1 MPITIAILF
10 FARQW
15 ACYMISPLLVTASTA
30 GSALGLLS
38 CDVSADGLTIAAG
51 TELHGEDASILYW

>member
-1 MPITIAILF
+1 MV
-10 FARQW
+10 
-15 ACYMISPLLVTASTA
+15 SSLLVTASTA